1 MNRRFVLVAVLCL
14 APAPPAGAQAPAAE
28 VRAASGRGATQS
40 ALPGARA
47 LAPAEPESV
56 GLSSSRLAEATEA
69 LQAHVDASDIAGV
82 VAAAARHGRLV
93 YFEALGRRDR
103 ETGDPMD
110 RDDLF
115 RVYSMTRPVTS
126 TAVMMLWEEGLFG
139 LDDPIGQYLPQFA
152 DQRVFADA
160 AAPDLAR
167 TRPRAG
173 DITVRHLLTHTS
185 GLGSRHHPV
194 YRAEGVRLRLI
205 TLPRMVDNAARV
217 PLFED
222 PGTRFRY
229 GISTTILGRLVEVW
243 SGRPFDEF
251 LAERLFAPLGMT
263 DTVFWADADRADR
276 LTTVYRLD
284 DASGALYPWAVEDVP
299 FTERPALVEGGVG
312 LLSTVM
318 DYLRFS
324 QMFLNGG
331 VLDGARVLRPETVAL
346 MTRNHV
352 PDAAL
357 PLAGSGYMAG
367 SGWGLGFNVVLDAAR
382 YPFPVGAG
390 EYWWDGSSGTR
401 FSIDPEHDLVTVIMA
416 AVSPSR
422 GGGFREEFKRLVHR
436 AIADGQ

>member
-1 MNRRFVLVAVLCL
+1 MNLRFAAAAVLFL
-14 APAPPAGAQAPAAE
+14 APAPPAGAQAPATE
-28 VRAASGRGATQS
+28 VRAASALGAAQDSTT
-40 ALPGARA
+40 GAQT
-47 LAPAEPESV
+47 LAPVEPESV
-56 GLSSSRLAEATEA
+56 GMSSSRLAEATEA
-69 LQAHVDASDIAGV
+69 LQAHIDASDIAGV
-82 VAAAARHGRLV
+82 VAAAARHGRVV
-93 YFEALGRRDR
+93 YFEALGQRDR
-103 ETGDPMD
+103 ETGDPMA

-115 RVYSMTRPVTS
+115 RLYSMTRPITS
-126 TAVMMLWEEGLFG
+126 TAVMMLWEEGRFH
-139 LDDPIGQYLPQFA
+139 LDDPIARYLPQFA
-152 DQRVFADA
+152 DQRVFEDP

-167 TRPRAG
+167 TRARAG

-185 GLGSRHHPV
+185 GLGSRSTPV
-194 YRAEGVRLRLI
+194 YRAEGVRLRSI

-243 SGRPFDEF
+243 SGQPFDEF

-263 DTVFWADADRADR
+263 DTVFWADGARADR
-276 LTTVYRLD
+276 LSTVYRLD
-284 DASGALYPWAVEDVP
+284 DASGALYPWAIEDVP
-299 FTERPALVEGGVG
+299 FTVRPALVEGGVG

-331 VLDGARVLRPETVAL
+331 VLDGVRVLRPETVAL

-352 PDAAL
+352 PEAAL

-367 SGWGLGFNVVLDAAR
+367 SGWGLGFNVVLDPAR
-382 YPFPVGAG
+382 YPFPVGDG

-401 FSIDPEHDLVTVIMA
+401 FSIDPEHGLVTVIMA

-436 AIADGQ
+436 AIVDEP

>member
-1 MNRRFVLVAVLCL
+1 MNRRFALFVVLCL
-14 APAPPAGAQAPAAE
+14 AAAPPAAAQ
-28 VRAASGRGATQS
+28 
-40 ALPGARA
+40 A

-56 GLSSSRLAEATEA
+56 GLSSSRLAEATAA
-69 LQAHVDASDIAGV
+69 LQARIDASDIAGM
-82 VAAAARHGRLV
+82 VAAAARHGRVV
-93 YFEALGRRDR
+93 YFEALGQRDR
-103 ETGDPMD
+103 EAGDPMA

-126 TAVMMLWEEGLFG
+126 TAVMMLWEEGRFG
-139 LDDPIGQYLPQFA
+139 LDDPIAQYLPQFA
-152 DQRVFADA
+152 DQRVFADP
-160 AAPDLAR
+160 AAPDPAR

-194 YRAEGVRLRLI
+194 YRAEGVRLRSI

-229 GISTTILGRLVEVW
+229 GISTTVLGRLVEVW

-284 DASGALYPWAVEDVP
+284 DASGALYPWAIEDVP
-299 FTERPALVEGGVG
+299 FTERPALIEGGVG
-312 LLSTVM
+312 LLSTVT

-331 VLDGARVLRPETVAL
+331 ALDGVRVLEPETVAL

-352 PDAAL
+352 PEAAL
-357 PLAGSGYMAG
+357 PLARSGYMAG
-367 SGWGLGFNVVLDAAR
+367 SGWGLGFNVVLDAGR
-382 YPFPVGAG
+382 YPFPVGEG

-401 FSIDPEHDLVTVIMA
+401 FSIDPEHGLVTVIMA

-436 AIADGQ
+436 AITDGQ

>member
-1 MNRRFVLVAVLCL
+1 MRGADLDTVARENPMNRRFALFAVLCF
-14 APAPPAGAQAPAAE
+14 AAAPPAAAQ
-28 VRAASGRGATQS
+28 
-40 ALPGARA
+40 A

-56 GLSSSRLAEATEA
+56 GLSSSRLAEATAA
-69 LQAHVDASDIAGV
+69 LQARIDASDIAGV
-82 VAAAARHGRLV
+82 VAAAARHGRVV
-93 YFEALGRRDR
+93 YFEALGQRDR
-103 ETGDPMD
+103 EAGDPMA

-126 TAVMMLWEEGLFG
+126 TAVMMLWEEGRFG
-139 LDDPIGQYLPQFA
+139 LDDPIAQYLPQFA

-160 AAPDLAR
+160 AAPDPAR
-167 TRPRAG
+167 TRPRTG

-194 YRAEGVRLRLI
+194 YRAEGVRLRSI

-229 GISTTILGRLVEVW
+229 GISTTVLGRLVEVW

-284 DASGALYPWAVEDVP
+284 DASGALYPWAIEDVP

-312 LLSTVM
+312 LLSTVT

-331 VLDGARVLRPETVAL
+331 VLDGVRVLEPETVAL

-352 PDAAL
+352 PEAAL
-357 PLAGSGYMAG
+357 PLARSGYMAG
-367 SGWGLGFNVVLDAAR
+367 SGWGLGFNVVLDAGR
-382 YPFPVGAG
+382 YPFPVGEG

-401 FSIDPEHDLVTVIMA
+401 FSIDPEHGLVTVIMA

-436 AIADGQ
+436 AITDGRQE

>member
-1 MNRRFVLVAVLCL
+1 MNRRFALFAVLCL
-14 APAPPAGAQAPAAE
+14 AAAPPAAAQ
-28 VRAASGRGATQS
+28 
-40 ALPGARA
+40 A

-56 GLSSSRLAEATEA
+56 GLSSSRLAEATAA
-69 LQAHVDASDIAGV
+69 LQARIDASDIAGV
-82 VAAAARHGRLV
+82 VAAAARHGRVV
-93 YFEALGRRDR
+93 YFEALGQRDR
-103 ETGDPMD
+103 ETGDPMA

-126 TAVMMLWEEGLFG
+126 TAVMMLWEEGRFG
-139 LDDPIGQYLPQFA
+139 LDDPIAQYLPQFA
-152 DQRVFADA
+152 DQRVFADP
-160 AAPDLAR
+160 AAPDPAR

-194 YRAEGVRLRLI
+194 YRAEGVRLRSI

-251 LAERLFAPLGMT
+251 LVERLFAPLRMT
-263 DTVFWADADRADR
+263 DTVFWADAERADR

-284 DASGALYPWAVEDVP
+284 DASGALYPWAIEDVP

-312 LLSTVM
+312 LLSTVT

-331 VLDGARVLRPETVAL
+331 VLDGVRVLEPETVAL

-352 PDAAL
+352 PEAAL
-357 PLAGSGYMAG
+357 PLARSGYMAG
-367 SGWGLGFNVVLDAAR
+367 SGWGLGFNVVLDAGR
-382 YPFPVGAG
+382 YPFPVGEG

-401 FSIDPEHDLVTVIMA
+401 FSIDPEHGLVTVIMA

-436 AIADGQ
+436 AITDRQ

>member
-1 MNRRFVLVAVLCL
+1 MNRRFALFAVLCL
-14 APAPPAGAQAPAAE
+14 AAAPPAAAQ
-28 VRAASGRGATQS
+28 
-40 ALPGARA
+40 A

-56 GLSSSRLAEATEA
+56 GLSSSRLAEATAA
-69 LQAHVDASDIAGV
+69 LQARIDASDIAGV
-82 VAAAARHGRLV
+82 VAAAARHGRVV
-93 YFEALGRRDR
+93 YFEALGQRDR
-103 ETGDPMD
+103 EAGDPMA

-126 TAVMMLWEEGLFG
+126 AAVMMLWEEGRFG
-139 LDDPIGQYLPQFA
+139 LDDPIAQYLPQFA
-152 DQRVFADA
+152 GQRVFADP
-160 AAPDLAR
+160 AAPDPAR

-194 YRAEGVRLRLI
+194 YRAEGVRLRSI
-205 TLPRMVDNAARV
+205 TLSRMVDNAARV

-229 GISTTILGRLVEVW
+229 GISTTVLGRLVEVW

-263 DTVFWADADRADR
+263 DTVFRADADRADR

-284 DASGALYPWAVEDVP
+284 DASGALYPWAIEDVP
-299 FTERPALVEGGVG
+299 FTERPALIEGGVG
-312 LLSTVM
+312 LLSTVT

-331 VLDGARVLRPETVAL
+331 ALDGVRVLEPETVAL

-352 PDAAL
+352 PEAAL

-367 SGWGLGFNVVLDAAR
+367 SGWGLGFNVVLDAGR
-382 YPFPVGAG
+382 YPFPVGEG

-401 FSIDPEHDLVTVIMA
+401 FSIDPEHGLVTVIMA